1 VRRLLLLLLLL
12 AGCGGGSK
20 DTPPT
25 TPVDETLQRESR
37 AGRLAYDLEHPEEA
51 VAKYQAALT
60 RAQARDDLEAIGN
73 LGYNLAIAELNVN
86 APDRALSV
94 ARTTR
99 MELERRG
106 AEPFPA
112 LLLVEA
118 TALYRTDKLAEA
130 DAMAARAAAGSDAE
144 AAARAVFLRGLIA
157 DDKGDEP
164 GLAAAASKLSAASVP
179 ALQADAAEL
188 AARLALRRG
197 DAAGARQQA
206 QRAEALRR
214 DTLDYRGLA
223 RALAVGGEAAKRA
236 GDPAVAADLFLRA
249 GRSAAAQGDVAIA
262 KPWLKQAVALAP
274 DPTVSKAA
282 KDLLKQLEQA
292 QR

>member
-1 VRRLLLLLLLL
+1 VRRLLVLFLVLVGC
-12 AGCGGGSK
+12 AGETK
-20 DTPPT
+20 DTGPT

-51 VAKYQAALT
+51 VTKYQAALT

-73 LGYNLAIAELNVN
+73 LGYNLAIAQLNVN

-99 MELERRG
+99 TELERRG
-106 AEPFPA
+106 VEPFPG

-118 TALYRTDKLAEA
+118 TALYRTGDLAEA
-130 DAMAARAAAGSDAE
+130 DGMAARAAAGNDAE

-157 DDKGDEP
+157 DDRGDEA
-164 GLAAAASKLSAASVP
+164 GLAAAAGKLSTATVP

-188 AARLALRRG
+188 AARLALRR
-197 DAAGARQQA
+197 DDLAGARQQA
-206 QRAEALRR
+206 ARAEALRR

-223 RALAVGGEAAKRA
+223 RALALGGEAAKRG
-236 GDPAVAADLFLRA
+236 GDPALAADLFLRA
-249 GRSAAAQGDVAIA
+249 GRSAAAQRDAAIA
-262 KPWLKQAVALAP
+262 KPWLKEAVALAT
-274 DPTVSKAA
+274 DPAVGKEA
-282 KDLLKQLEQA
+282 KDLLKQLQQN